1 MSTKLSVNQ
10 ATELLAK
17 IGVAAVVVADD
28 SEADANPDV
37 ENMSKAVFNEME
49 TKIKHDVELELKTSA
64 RSEEAGKQLGSLRRV
79 LKRQY
84 GVDEKALDGLT
95 MEEMVK
101 LAKETSTSNK
111 DAAESDTVK
120 ILQEKEREWLDKEEK
135 LLAAIEQKESEW
147 KSKFDD
153 RDITEYFSGIVEGMP
168 RIGGVATKQA
178 QMVVA
183 DLKAKHIVKYNP
195 ETKEVE
201 LYEKSNPEKRVFEG
215 KNIVTGKYFAENYL
229 KDMGLYKS
237 DTRNDPPAKVE
248 QGKSNV
254 IAGVQKVAPTN
265 VMAFLEKAEQ
275 DALGQ

>member
-28 SEADANPDV
+28 SEADSNPDV